1 MWLCGKDSQNRK
13 QEHAKLSSLQ
23 PMQGATPATQR
34 TKELQLSAHELRDAY
49 LCTLAHS
56 FMKPII
62 NRCAKD
68 KIYKMCISVQGTHVA
83 IDIADCE
90 EMVGSQ
96 RCVFMCEGWVLEGDL
111 MS

>member
-1 MWLCGKDSQNRK
+1 MP
-13 QEHAKLSSLQ
+13 SLQ